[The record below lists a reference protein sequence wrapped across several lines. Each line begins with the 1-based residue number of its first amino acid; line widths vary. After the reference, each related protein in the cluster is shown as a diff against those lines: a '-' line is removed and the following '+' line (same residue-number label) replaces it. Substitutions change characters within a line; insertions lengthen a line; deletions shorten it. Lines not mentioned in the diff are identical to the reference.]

1 MKEKTTE
8 QDEVR
13 MPVLTGG
20 ITGEGEEGI
29 KEGIEAEMVIA
40 RTLGI

>member
-8 QDEVR
+8 QDEVQ
-13 MPVLTGG
+13 MPVLTEG

-29 KEGIEAEMVIA
+29 KEGIEDEMGIA